1 MIASTATSTTM
12 TDPRPDAGPPVRILA
27 DDLSGALD
35 AAGPFASRD
44 GAMCVYWDVGRAGA
58 HGGHRI
64 ALDSASRDVAAGDA
78 IARTRAAALALWT
91 GRRGLAFLKVDSVW
105 RGSPAAA
112 IATARAEGGFDRV
125 VVAPAFPEQG
135 RMTRDGGQ
143 WVVEGARPRCVVP
156 DIAAELRRYGLD
168 VATEAS
174 ASPATVA
181 VVCDANS
188 SNDLAAIVKRQWRV
202 GVRTLWCGTRGLARA
217 LADHSAGTGGAT
229 DATAHE
235 PPALRGLVLVVVG
248 TDHAVSVAQASV
260 LERQP
265 GVVCHTLE
273 AGAPRGVAS
282 PPDLETAPAVLLRFA
297 IPADSTRE
305 AARCTI
311 AQSLRDE
318 VNRLQRPG
326 MVVATGG
333 ETVRALSEALGATR
347 LDVLAEY
354 EPGIP
359 IAIWRDGRWAGTPI
373 VSKSGGFGAQDLFAR
388 VVASAT
394 DGSRLTRNS
403 R

>member
-1 MIASTATSTTM
+1 MAVVGP
-12 TDPRPDAGPPVRILA
+12 DERPMVRILA

-44 GAMCVYWDVGRAGA
+44 GATCVYWDVGRAGT
-58 HGGHRI
+58 HVGDRI
-64 ALDSASRDVAAGDA
+64 ALDSASREVDAGDA

-91 GRRGLAFLKVDSVW
+91 GRRGLAFLKIDSVW

-112 IATARAEGGFDRV
+112 IATASAEGRFDRV

-143 WVVEGARPRCVVP
+143 WVVEGARLRCVVP
-156 DIAAELRRYGLD
+156 NIAAELRRYGLD
-168 VATEAS
+168 AAAEAS
-174 ASPATVA
+174 ASPSTIA
-181 VVCDANS
+181 VVCDAS
-188 SNDLAAIVKRQWRV
+188 SADDLAAIVKRYWLT

-217 LADHSAGTGGAT
+217 LADHAAGIGSAT
-229 DATAHE
+229 DTTAHE
-235 PPALRGLVLVVVG
+235 PPALRGPVLVVVG
-248 TDHAVSVAQASV
+248 TDHPVSVAQAGV

-265 GVVCHTLE
+265 GIACHTVAVGTRSE
-273 AGAPRGVAS
+273 GATPSVVA
-282 PPDLETAPAVLLRFA
+282 AAQAVLLRFA

-305 AARCTI
+305 VARRMI
-311 AQSLRDE
+311 AQALRDE
-318 VNRLQRPG
+318 VDRLPRPG
-326 MVVATGG
+326 LVVATGG

-347 LDVLAEY
+347 LDVLAEH

-359 IAIWRDGRWAGTPI
+359 IAIWGDGRWAGTPI
-373 VSKSGGFGAQDLFAR
+373 LSKSGGFGSQDLFAR

>member
-1 MIASTATSTTM
+1 
-12 TDPRPDAGPPVRILA
+12 
-27 DDLSGALD
+27 
-35 AAGPFASRD
+35 
-44 GAMCVYWDVGRAGA
+44 
-58 HGGHRI
+58 
-64 ALDSASRDVAAGDA
+64 
-78 IARTRAAALALWT
+78 
-91 GRRGLAFLKVDSVW
+91 
-105 RGSPAAA
+105 
-112 IATARAEGGFDRV
+112 
-125 VVAPAFPEQG
+125 
-135 RMTRDGGQ
+135 
-143 WVVEGARPRCVVP
+143 
-156 DIAAELRRYGLD
+156 LD

-174 ASPATVA
+174 ASPSTVT

-188 SNDLAAIVKRQWRV
+188 SDDLAAIVKRHWRA

-217 LADHSAGTGGAT
+217 LADQSAGARSAT
-229 DATAHE
+229 DTAAHE
-235 PPALRGLVLVVVG
+235 SPALRGPVLVVVG
-248 TDHAVSVAQASV
+248 TDHPVSVAEAGV

-265 GVVCHTLE
+265 GIACRTLE
-273 AGAPRGVAS
+273 AGAPSDVAS
-282 PPDLETAPAVLLRFA
+282 QPDLEFAPAVLLRFA
-297 IPADSTRE
+297 IPAGSTRE

-318 VNRLQRPG
+318 VDRLPRPG
-326 MVVATGG
+326 LVVATGG

-359 IAIWRDGRWAGTPI
+359 IAIWRDGHWAGTPI

>member
-1 MIASTATSTTM
+1 MAVVGP
-12 TDPRPDAGPPVRILA
+12 DERPAVRILA

-44 GAMCVYWDVGRAGA
+44 GATCVYWDVGRAGT
-58 HGGHRI
+58 HVGDRI
-64 ALDSASRDVAAGDA
+64 ALDSASREVDAGDA

-91 GRRGLAFLKVDSVW
+91 GRRGLAFLKIDSVW

-112 IATARAEGGFDRV
+112 IATASAEGRFDRV

-143 WVVEGARPRCVVP
+143 WVVEGARLRCVVP
-156 DIAAELRRYGLD
+156 NIAAELRRYGLD
-168 VATEAS
+168 AAAEAS
-174 ASPATVA
+174 ASPSTIA
-181 VVCDANS
+181 VVCDAS
-188 SNDLAAIVKRQWRV
+188 SADDLAAIVKRYWLT

-217 LADHSAGTGGAT
+217 LADHAAGIGSAT
-229 DATAHE
+229 DTTAHE
-235 PPALRGLVLVVVG
+235 PPALRGPVLVVVG
-248 TDHAVSVAQASV
+248 TDHPVSVAQAGV

-265 GVVCHTLE
+265 GIACHTVAVGTRSE
-273 AGAPRGVAS
+273 GATPSVVAAA
-282 PPDLETAPAVLLRFA
+282 EAVLLRFA

-305 AARCTI
+305 VARRMI
-311 AQSLRDE
+311 AQALRDE
-318 VNRLQRPG
+318 VDRLPRPG
-326 MVVATGG
+326 LVVATGG

-347 LDVLAEY
+347 LDVLAEH

-359 IAIWRDGRWAGTPI
+359 IATWGDGRWAGTPI
-373 VSKSGGFGAQDLFAR
+373 LSKSGGFGSQDLFAR

>member
-1 MIASTATSTTM
+1 MTVAGADVRAS
-12 TDPRPDAGPPVRILA
+12 VRILA

-58 HGGHRI
+58 HAGDRI
-64 ALDSASRDVAAGDA
+64 AVDSASREVDVGDA
-78 IARTRAAALALWT
+78 IARTRAAARALWT
-91 GRRGLAFLKVDSVW
+91 GREGLAFLKVDSVW

-112 IATARAEGGFDRV
+112 IAAAGSEGRFDRV

-135 RMTRDGGQ
+135 RVTRDGGQ
-143 WVVEGARPRCVVP
+143 WVVDGARLRCVVP
-156 DIAAELRRYGLD
+156 DIGAELRRYGLD
-168 VATEAS
+168 AGVEAGT
-174 ASPATVA
+174 APATVA
-181 VVCDANS
+181 VVCDAS
-188 SNDLAAIVKRQWRV
+188 SSDDLAAVVGRHWHT

-217 LADHSAGTGGAT
+217 LADHAAVAGNAM
-229 DATAHE
+229 ATAARDT
-235 PPALRGLVLVVVG
+235 PALQGPVLVVVG
-248 TDHAVSVAQASV
+248 TDHPVSVAQASV

-265 GVVCHTLE
+265 GVACRTL
-273 AGAPRGVAS
+273 GAVVPRAVAAQR
-282 PPDLETAPAVLLRFA
+282 DAETAPALLLRFA
-297 IPADSTRE
+297 IPADATRE
-305 AARCTI
+305 AARRTI
-311 AQSLRDE
+311 AQALRDE
-318 VNRLQRPG
+318 VDRLSRPG
-326 MVVATGG
+326 LVVATGG

-373 VSKSGGFGAQDLFAR
+373 LSKSGGFGAQDLFAR

-394 DGSRLTRNS
+394 DGPGFTRNS

>member
-1 MIASTATSTTM
+1 MTT
-12 TDPRPDAGPPVRILA
+12 DSSIGDRSAVRILA

-44 GAMCVYWDVGRAGA
+44 GAMCVYWDVGRAGTHA
-58 HGGHRI
+58 GDRI
-64 ALDSASRDVAAGDA
+64 ALDSASREVDIGDA
-78 IARTRAAALALWT
+78 IARTRAGTRALWR
-91 GRRGLAFLKVDSVW
+91 GRHGLAFLKVDSVW

-112 IATARAEGGFDRV
+112 IATASAAGRFDRV

-135 RMTRDGGQ
+135 RVTRDGGQ
-143 WVVEGARPRCVVP
+143 WVVEGARLRCVVP

-168 VATEAS
+168 AVTEAS
-174 ASPATVA
+174 GSPATGA
-181 VVCDANS
+181 VVCDAS
-188 SNDLAAIVKRQWRV
+188 SSDDLAAIVRRHWLT

-217 LADHSAGTGGAT
+217 LADHSAGIASAT
-229 DATAHE
+229 DTAAHE
-235 PPALRGLVLVVVG
+235 PPALRGPVLVVVG
-248 TDHAVSVAQASV
+248 TDHPVSVAQARV

-265 GVVCHTLE
+265 SIACHTVAVGTRS
-273 AGAPRGVAS
+273 AGATPSVVAA
-282 PPDLETAPAVLLRFA
+282 APSVLLRFDIA
-297 IPADSTRE
+297 ANTLRDE
-305 AARCTI
+305 ARRMI
-311 AQSLRDE
+311 AQALRDE
-318 VNRLQRPG
+318 VDHLPRPG
-326 MVVATGG
+326 TVVATGG

-373 VSKSGGFGAQDLFAR
+373 LSKSGGFGSQDLFAR

-394 DGSRLTRNS
+394 DGSGFTRNS

>member
-1 MIASTATSTTM
+1 MAVVGP
-12 TDPRPDAGPPVRILA
+12 DERPAVRILA

-44 GAMCVYWDVGRAGA
+44 GATCVYWDVGRAGT
-58 HGGHRI
+58 HVGDRI
-64 ALDSASRDVAAGDA
+64 ALDSASREVDAGDA

-91 GRRGLAFLKVDSVW
+91 GRRGLAFLKIDSVW

-112 IATARAEGGFDRV
+112 IATASAEGRFDRV

-143 WVVEGARPRCVVP
+143 WVVEGARLRCVVP
-156 DIAAELRRYGLD
+156 NIAAELRRYGLD
-168 VATEAS
+168 AAAEAS
-174 ASPATVA
+174 ASPSTIA
-181 VVCDANS
+181 VVCDAS
-188 SNDLAAIVKRQWRV
+188 SADDLAAIVKRYWLT

-217 LADHSAGTGGAT
+217 LADHAAGIGSAT
-229 DATAHE
+229 DTTAHE
-235 PPALRGLVLVVVG
+235 PPALRGPVLVVVG
-248 TDHAVSVAQASV
+248 TDHPVSVAQAGV

-265 GVVCHTLE
+265 GIACHTVAVGTRSE
-273 AGAPRGVAS
+273 GATPSVVA
-282 PPDLETAPAVLLRFA
+282 AAQAVLLRFA

-305 AARCTI
+305 VARRMI
-311 AQSLRDE
+311 AQALRDE
-318 VNRLQRPG
+318 VDRLPRPG
-326 MVVATGG
+326 LVVATGG

-347 LDVLAEY
+347 LDVLAEH

-359 IAIWRDGRWAGTPI
+359 IATWGDGRWAGTPI
-373 VSKSGGFGAQDLFAR
+373 LSKSGGFGSQDLFAR

>member
-1 MIASTATSTTM
+1 M
-12 TDPRPDAGPPVRILA
+12 TEPRPDAGPPVRILA

-44 GAMCVYWDVGRAGA
+44 GAMCVYWDVDRAGTHA
-58 HGGHRI
+58 GDRI
-64 ALDSASRDVAAGDA
+64 ALDSASREVDAGDA
-78 IARTRAAALALWT
+78 IARTRAAARALWT
-91 GRRGLAFLKVDSVW
+91 DRPALAFAKIDSVW

-112 IATARAEGGFDRV
+112 IATASAEGRFDRV

-135 RMTRDGGQ
+135 RVTRDGGQ
-143 WVVEGARPRCVVP
+143 WVVEGARLRCVVP

-168 VATEAS
+168 AVTEAS
-174 ASPATVA
+174 GSPATGA
-181 VVCDANS
+181 VVCDAS
-188 SNDLAAIVKRQWRV
+188 SSDDLAAIVERYGLT

-217 LADHSAGTGGAT
+217 LADHSAGIASAT
-229 DATAHE
+229 DTAARE
-235 PPALRGLVLVVVG
+235 PPALRGPVLVVVG
-248 TDHAVSVAQASV
+248 TDHPVSVAQARL

-265 GVVCHTLE
+265 GIACHTVAVGTRS
-273 AGAPRGVAS
+273 AGATPSVVAA
-282 PPDLETAPAVLLRFA
+282 APAVLLRFD
-297 IPADSTRE
+297 IPANTLRDE
-305 AARCTI
+305 ARRMI
-311 AQSLRDE
+311 AQALRDE
-318 VNRLQRPG
+318 VQRLSRPG
-326 MVVATGG
+326 MVVGTGG

-373 VSKSGGFGAQDLFAR
+373 LSKSGGFGSQDLFAR

-394 DGSRLTRNS
+394 DGSGFTRNS

>member
-1 MIASTATSTTM
+1 MAVVGP
-12 TDPRPDAGPPVRILA
+12 DERPMVRILA

-44 GAMCVYWDVGRAGA
+44 GATCVYWDVGRAGT
-58 HGGHRI
+58 HVGDRI
-64 ALDSASRDVAAGDA
+64 ALDSASREVDAGDA

-91 GRRGLAFLKVDSVW
+91 GRRGLAFLKIDSVW

-112 IATARAEGGFDRV
+112 IATASAEGRFDRV

-143 WVVEGARPRCVVP
+143 WVVEGARLRCVVP
-156 DIAAELRRYGLD
+156 NIAAELRRYGLD
-168 VATEAS
+168 AAAEAS
-174 ASPATVA
+174 ASPSTIA
-181 VVCDANS
+181 VVCDAS
-188 SNDLAAIVKRQWRV
+188 SADDLAAIAKRYWLT

-217 LADHSAGTGGAT
+217 LADHAAGIGSAT
-229 DATAHE
+229 DTTAHE
-235 PPALRGLVLVVVG
+235 PPALRGPVLVVVG
-248 TDHAVSVAQASV
+248 TDHPVSVAQAGV

-265 GVVCHTLE
+265 GIACHTVAVGTRSE
-273 AGAPRGVAS
+273 GATPSVVA
-282 PPDLETAPAVLLRFA
+282 AAQAVLLRFA

-305 AARCTI
+305 VARRMI
-311 AQSLRDE
+311 AQALRDE
-318 VNRLQRPG
+318 VDRLPRPG
-326 MVVATGG
+326 LVVATGG

-347 LDVLAEY
+347 LDVLAEH

-359 IAIWRDGRWAGTPI
+359 IAIWGDGRWAGTPI
-373 VSKSGGFGAQDLFAR
+373 LSKSGGFGSQDLFAR

>member
-1 MIASTATSTTM
+1 MAVVGP
-12 TDPRPDAGPPVRILA
+12 DERPMVRILA

-44 GAMCVYWDVGRAGA
+44 GATCVYWDVGRAGT
-58 HGGHRI
+58 HVGDRI
-64 ALDSASRDVAAGDA
+64 ALDSASREVDAGDA

-91 GRRGLAFLKVDSVW
+91 GRPGLAFLKIDSVW

-112 IATARAEGGFDRV
+112 IATASAEGRFDRV

-143 WVVEGARPRCVVP
+143 WVVEGARLRCVVP
-156 DIAAELRRYGLD
+156 NIAAELRRYGLD
-168 VATEAS
+168 AAAEAS
-174 ASPATVA
+174 ASPSTIA
-181 VVCDANS
+181 VVCDAS
-188 SNDLAAIVKRQWRV
+188 SADDLAAIVKRYWLT

-217 LADHSAGTGGAT
+217 LADHAAGIGSAT
-229 DATAHE
+229 DTTAHE
-235 PPALRGLVLVVVG
+235 PPALRGPVLVVVG
-248 TDHAVSVAQASV
+248 TDHPVSVAQAGV

-265 GVVCHTLE
+265 GIACHTVAVGTRLE
-273 AGAPRGVAS
+273 GATPSVVAAA
-282 PPDLETAPAVLLRFA
+282 EAVLLRFA

-305 AARCTI
+305 VARRMI
-311 AQSLRDE
+311 AQALRDE
-318 VNRLQRPG
+318 VDRLPRPG
-326 MVVATGG
+326 LVVATGG

-347 LDVLAEY
+347 LDVLAEH

-359 IAIWRDGRWAGTPI
+359 IAIWGDGRWAGTPI
-373 VSKSGGFGAQDLFAR
+373 LSKSGGFGSQDLFAR

>member
-1 MIASTATSTTM
+1 MAVVGP
-12 TDPRPDAGPPVRILA
+12 DERPMVRILA

-44 GAMCVYWDVGRAGA
+44 GATCVYWDVGRAGT
-58 HGGHRI
+58 HVGDRI
-64 ALDSASRDVAAGDA
+64 ALDSASREVDAGDA

-91 GRRGLAFLKVDSVW
+91 GRRGLAFLKIDSVW

-112 IATARAEGGFDRV
+112 IATASAEGRFDRV

-143 WVVEGARPRCVVP
+143 WVVEGARLRCVVP
-156 DIAAELRRYGLD
+156 NIAAELRRYGLD
-168 VATEAS
+168 AAAEAS
-174 ASPATVA
+174 ASPSTIA
-181 VVCDANS
+181 VVCDAS
-188 SNDLAAIVKRQWRV
+188 SADDLAAIVKRYWLT

-217 LADHSAGTGGAT
+217 LADHAAGIGSAT
-229 DATAHE
+229 DTTAHE
-235 PPALRGLVLVVVG
+235 PPALRGPVLVVVG
-248 TDHAVSVAQASV
+248 TDHPVSVAQAGV

-265 GVVCHTLE
+265 GIACHTVAVGTRSE
-273 AGAPRGVAS
+273 GATPSVVAAA
-282 PPDLETAPAVLLRFA
+282 EAVLLRFA

-305 AARCTI
+305 VARRMI
-311 AQSLRDE
+311 AQALRDE
-318 VNRLQRPG
+318 VDRLPRPG
-326 MVVATGG
+326 LVVATGG

-347 LDVLAEY
+347 LDVLAEH

-359 IAIWRDGRWAGTPI
+359 IAIWGDGRWAGTPI
-373 VSKSGGFGAQDLFAR
+373 LSKSGGFGSQDLFAR

>member
-1 MIASTATSTTM
+1 
-12 TDPRPDAGPPVRILA
+12 
-27 DDLSGALD
+27 
-35 AAGPFASRD
+35 
-44 GAMCVYWDVGRAGA
+44 MCVYWDVGRAGA
-58 HGGHRI
+58 HGGDRI

-143 WVVEGARPRCVVP
+143 WVVEGARLRCVVP

-174 ASPATVA
+174 ASPSTVA

-188 SNDLAAIVKRQWRV
+188 SDDLAAIVKRHWRA

-217 LADHSAGTGGAT
+217 LADQSAGAGSAT
-229 DATAHE
+229 DTAAHE
-235 PPALRGLVLVVVG
+235 SPALRGPVLVVVG
-248 TDHAVSVAQASV
+248 TDHPVSVAQASV
-260 LERQP
+260 LERRP
-265 GVVCHTLE
+265 GIACRTLE
-273 AGAPRGVAS
+273 AGAPSDVAS
-282 PPDLETAPAVLLRFA
+282 QPDLEAAPAVLLRFA

-318 VNRLQRPG
+318 VNCLQRPG

-373 VSKSGGFGAQDLFAR
+373 LSKSGGFGAQDLFAR

>member
-1 MIASTATSTTM
+1 M
-12 TDPRPDAGPPVRILA
+12 TVDSSSVERLAVRILA

-44 GAMCVYWDVGRAGA
+44 GAMCVYWDVGRAGTHA
-58 HGGHRI
+58 GDRV
-64 ALDSASRDVAAGDA
+64 ALDAASREVDVGDA
-78 IARTRAAALALWT
+78 IARTRAGTRALWT
-91 GRRGLAFLKVDSVW
+91 GRHGLAFLKIDSVW
-105 RGSPAAA
+105 RGSPAAS
-112 IATARAEGGFDRV
+112 IATAGIEGRFDRV

-135 RMTRDGGQ
+135 RVTRDGGQ
-143 WVVEGARPRCVVP
+143 WVVDGTQRSCAAA

-168 VATEAS
+168 AAMEAS
-174 ASPATVA
+174 ASPSTGA
-181 VVCDANS
+181 VVCDAS
-188 SNDLAAIVKRQWRV
+188 SSDDLAAIVKRHWLT

-217 LADHSAGTGGAT
+217 LADHAAGVGRAMAT
-229 DATAHE
+229 IAHE
-235 PPALRGLVLVVVG
+235 PTALRGPVLVVVG
-248 TDHAVSVAQASV
+248 TDHPVSVAQAGA

-265 GVVCHTLE
+265 GIACRTLDSRT
-273 AGAPRGVAS
+273 ARAVAS
-282 PPDLETAPAVLLRFA
+282 PPEREAAPAVLLRFA
-297 IPADSTRE
+297 IPANSTRE
-305 AARCTI
+305 AARRTI
-311 AQSLRDE
+311 AQAMRDE
-318 VNRLQRPG
+318 ADRLSRPG

-373 VSKSGGFGAQDLFAR
+373 LSKSGGFGSQDLFAR

-394 DGSRLTRNS
+394 DGSGFTRNS